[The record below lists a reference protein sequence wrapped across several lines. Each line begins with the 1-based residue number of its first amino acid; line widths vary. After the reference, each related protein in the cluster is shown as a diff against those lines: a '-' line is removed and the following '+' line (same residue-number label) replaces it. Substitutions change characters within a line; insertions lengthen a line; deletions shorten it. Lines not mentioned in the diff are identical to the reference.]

1 MALWVEKNHGDHGPA
16 YIAEQIGRLALA
28 GDEAGVTMWKKV
40 AACYSELKQAPRRT
54 ARERPASLED
64 REAEVSG

>member
-1 MALWVEKNHGDHGPA
+1 MPRMTPEHQIWAVALWVEKNHGDHGSA

-40 AACYSELKQAPRRT
+40 AARYSELKQAP
-54 ARERPASLED
+54 PPD
-64 REAEVSG
+64 RS

>member
-1 MALWVEKNHGDHGPA
+1 MNVALWVEKNHGDHGSA

-40 AACYSELKQAPRRT
+40 AARYSELKQAP
-54 ARERPASLED
+54 PPD
-64 REAEVSG
+64 RS